1 MKRLWIA
8 LAILAAIFTG
18 TLFHIRSLHG
28 FTDTLATL
36 LEQADELAAA
46 EQWEQARTLTDQA
59 KDTWADRDVYLHV
72 LLRHADTDSI
82 YAGFRETLALLDSR
96 EYGEY
101 AAANAR
107 LITQIQLLY
116 EAEQLTLKNL
126 L

>member
-1 MKRLWIA
+1 MKRFWIA
-8 LAILAAIFTG
+8 LLLLGAIFTG

-28 FTDTLATL
+28 FTDTLSAL

-46 EQWEQARTLTDQA
+46 EQWDQARDLTVQA
-59 KDTWADRDVYLHV
+59 KDTWGDRDVYLHV

-82 YAGFRETLALLDSR
+82 YAGFQETLALLDSQ

-107 LITQIQLLY
+107 LVIQIQLLY
-116 EAEQLTLKNL
+116 EAEQLTLKNIF
-126 L
+126 

>member
-1 MKRLWIA
+1 MKRFWIA
-8 LAILAAIFTG
+8 LLLLGAIFTG

-28 FTDTLATL
+28 FTDTLAGL

-59 KDTWADRDVYLHV
+59 KDIWADRDVYLHV

>member
-1 MKRLWIA
+1 MKRFWIA
-8 LAILAAIFTG
+8 LLLLGAIFTG

-28 FTDTLATL
+28 FTDTLSAL

-46 EQWEQARTLTDQA
+46 EQWDQARDLTVQA
-59 KDTWADRDVYLHV
+59 KDTWGDRDVYLHV

-82 YAGFRETLALLDSR
+82 YAGFQETLALLDSQ

-107 LITQIQLLY
+107 LVTQIQLLY
-116 EAEQLTLKNL
+116 EAEQLTLKNIF
-126 L
+126 

>member
-1 MKRLWIA
+1 MKRFWIA
-8 LAILAAIFTG
+8 LLLLGAILTG

-28 FTDTLATL
+28 FTDTLSGL
-36 LEQADELAAA
+36 LEQADELAAV
-46 EQWEQARTLTDQA
+46 EQWEQASKLTNQA
-59 KDTWADRDVYLHV
+59 KDAWADRDVYLHV

-116 EAEQLTLKNL
+116 EAEQLTLKNIL
-126 L
+126 

>member
-1 MKRLWIA
+1 MKRFWIA
-8 LAILAAIFTG
+8 LLLLGAIFTG

-28 FTDTLATL
+28 FTDTLAGL

-107 LITQIQLLY
+107 LFTQIQLLY

>member
-1 MKRLWIA
+1 MKRFWIA
-8 LAILAAIFTG
+8 LLLLGAIFTG

-28 FTDTLATL
+28 FTDTLSAL

-46 EQWEQARTLTDQA
+46 EQWDQARDLTVQA
-59 KDTWADRDVYLHV
+59 KGTWGDRDVYLHV

-82 YAGFRETLALLDSR
+82 YAGFRETLALLDSQ

-107 LITQIQLLY
+107 LVTQIQLLY
-116 EAEQLTLKNL
+116 EAEQLTLKNIF
-126 L
+126 

>member
-1 MKRLWIA
+1 MKRFWIA
-8 LAILAAIFTG
+8 LLLLGAIFTG
-18 TLFHIRSLHG
+18 TLFHIHSLHG

>member
-1 MKRLWIA
+1 MKRFWIA
-8 LAILAAIFTG
+8 LLLLGAIFTG

-28 FTDTLATL
+28 FTDTLSAL

-46 EQWEQARTLTDQA
+46 EQWDQARALTVQA
-59 KDTWADRDVYLHV
+59 KDSWGDRDIYLHV

-82 YAGFRETLALLDSR
+82 YAGFRETLALLDSQ

-107 LITQIQLLY
+107 LVTQIQLLY
-116 EAEQLTLKNL
+116 EAEQLTLKNIF
-126 L
+126 

>member
-1 MKRLWIA
+1 MKRFWIA
-8 LAILAAIFTG
+8 LLLLGAIFTG

-28 FTDTLATL
+28 FTDTLSAL

-46 EQWEQARTLTDQA
+46 EQWDQARYLTVQA
-59 KDTWADRDVYLHV
+59 KDTWGDRDVYLHV

-82 YAGFRETLALLDSR
+82 YVGFRETLALLDSQ

-107 LITQIQLLY
+107 LVTQIQLLY
-116 EAEQLTLKNL
+116 EAEQLTLKNIF
-126 L
+126 

>member
-1 MKRLWIA
+1 MKRFWIA
-8 LAILAAIFTG
+8 LLLLGAILTG

-28 FTDTLATL
+28 FTDTLAGL

-46 EQWEQARTLTDQA
+46 EQWEQAQTLTQQA

-82 YAGFRETLALLDSR
+82 YAGFRETLALLDSQ

-107 LITQIQLLY
+107 LVTQIQLLY
-116 EAEQLTLKNL
+116 EAEQLTLKNIF
-126 L
+126 

>member
-1 MKRLWIA
+1 MKRLWLA
-8 LAILAAIFTG
+8 LVLLAAIFAG
-18 TLFHIRSLHG
+18 TLLHIRSLQG
-28 FTDTLATL
+28 FTGALGRL

-46 EQWEQARTLTDQA
+46 EDWGQARALTVQA
-59 KDTWADRDVYLHV
+59 QDAWADRDVYLHV

-107 LITQIQLLY
+107 LITQIELLY
-116 EAEQLTLKNL
+116 EAEQLTLKNIF
-126 L
+126 

>member
-8 LAILAAIFTG
+8 LILLAAIFTG
-18 TLFHIRSLHG
+18 TLLHIRSLHG
-28 FTDTLATL
+28 FTDTLGRL

-46 EQWEQARTLTDQA
+46 EDWAQARALTVQA
-59 KDTWADRDVYLHV
+59 KEVWADRDVYLHV
-72 LLRHADTDSI
+72 LLRHADTDAI

-107 LITQIQLLY
+107 LITQIELLY
-116 EAEQLTLKNL
+116 EAEQLTLKNIF
-126 L
+126 

>member
-1 MKRLWIA
+1 MKRFWIA
-8 LAILAAIFTG
+8 LLLLGAIFTG

-28 FTDTLATL
+28 FTDTLSAL

-46 EQWEQARTLTDQA
+46 EQWNQARALTVQA
-59 KDTWADRDVYLHV
+59 KDSWGDRDIYLHV

-82 YAGFRETLALLDSR
+82 YAGFRETLALLDSQ

-107 LITQIQLLY
+107 LVTQIQLLY
-116 EAEQLTLKNL
+116 EAEQLTLKNIF
-126 L
+126 

>member
-1 MKRLWIA
+1 MKRFWIA
-8 LAILAAIFTG
+8 LLLLGAILTG
-18 TLFHIRSLHG
+18 PLFHIRSLHG
-28 FTDTLATL
+28 FTDTLAGL

-46 EQWEQARTLTDQA
+46 EQWEQAQTLTQQA

-72 LLRHADTDSI
+72 LLRHADTASI

-116 EAEQLTLKNL
+116 EAEQLTLKNIL
-126 L
+126 